1 MVITHKKTRTFLFK
15 IKASLFVLILFL
27 GLVMHACSKGQIIV
41 PKVTP
46 EPTDLRLVG
55 KFVWYDLFTNDL
67 QSASRFYEGLFGWS
81 FSDTASKEKVIKTIS
96 RDGVPIAN
104 AIHIDANKGNVNDCL
119 WLSYMSVEDVDR
131 ALMVA
136 KKNNGTI
143 YMQPKDLPNRG
154 RVAIVKD
161 PEATLF
167 AVVTTSNGDPP
178 DQGLIQ
184 NHWMGSELWSKN
196 PEAAL
201 KFYHLLAG
209 YEQRLVD
216 VGDGPK
222 YRFLVKNGQTRGGIV
237 KIPWDDVK
245 PNWLPYIAV
254 EDVMAIVSKAKK
266 LGGRV
271 LVEPDKTIREGRV
284 AIISDPS
291 GAVFA
296 VQQF

>member
-1 MVITHKKTRTFLFK
+1 MVITHTKTRTFLFK

-27 GLVMHACSKGQIIV
+27 GLVMHACSKEQIIV

-67 QSASRFYEGLFGWS
+67 QSTSRFYEELFGWS
-81 FSDTASKEKVIKTIS
+81 FSDTASKERLVKTIA

-104 AIHIDANKGNVNDCL
+104 AILIDSKKGNVNECL

-131 ALMVA
+131 TLMVA
-136 KKNNGTI
+136 NKNNGTI

-154 RVAIVKD
+154 RIAIVKD
-161 PEATLF
+161 PEAALF
-167 AVVTTSNGDPP
+167 AIVTSSDGDPP

-184 NHWMGSELWSKN
+184 NHWMGSELWSTN

-201 KFYHLLAG
+201 TFYHLLVG
-209 YEQRLVD
+209 YEQKLVD
-216 VGDGPK
+216 VGARPK
-222 YRFLVKNGQTRGGIV
+222 YRFLLKNGQTRGAIV

-245 PNWLPYIAV
+245 PNWLPYVAV
-254 EDVMAIVSKAKK
+254 KDVMAIVTKAEE
-266 LGGRV
+266 LGGKV
-271 LVEPDKTIREGRV
+271 LVEPDKAIREGRV
-284 AIISDPS
+284 AIIADPS